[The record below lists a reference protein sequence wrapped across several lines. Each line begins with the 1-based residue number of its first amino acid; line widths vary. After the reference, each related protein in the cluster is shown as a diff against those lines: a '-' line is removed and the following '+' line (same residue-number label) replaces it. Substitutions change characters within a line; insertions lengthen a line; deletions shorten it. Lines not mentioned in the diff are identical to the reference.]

1 MSWPILV
8 IVAVVVVA
16 WAFLCRLL
24 LANPRGDVE
33 AGLIY
38 YAGLVY
44 VKLLHRLRV
53 EGREHIPARRDAG
66 PMIVVANHTAGVDP
80 ILVQAACPFEIR
92 WVMADDMQLP
102 RFESI
107 WKKAR
112 VISVETD
119 GTSGM
124 GLRQALSHLKAGGVI
139 GLFPEGGI
147 ERPAEQI
154 LPFHGGVGVLIRRS
168 RATVLPVVIEG
179 TPQVDPAWASL
190 WTPSRA
196 RVRFMAPI
204 RYAGTGLTAGKITRD
219 LRQRFMDWTGWPA
232 NECVIGHGNGKDDGE

>member
-1 MSWPILV
+1 VSWPILV
-8 IVAVVVVA
+8 IVALVVVVA

-33 AGLIY
+33 AGILF

-53 EGREHIPARRDAG
+53 EGREHVPEDRHAG
-66 PMIVVANHTAGVDP
+66 PLIVVANHTAGVDP

-92 WVMADDMQLP
+92 WVMANDMQLP
-102 RFESI
+102 RFEAI

-124 GLRQALSHLKAGGVI
+124 GLRKALSHLKQGGVI

-154 LPFHGGVGVLIRRS
+154 LPFHGGVGLLIRRS

-196 RVRFMAPI
+196 RVRVMAPI
-204 RYAGTGLTAGKITRD
+204 KYAGTGLTAAKITQD

-232 NECVIGHGNGKDDGE
+232 NDCANGSVSGRGDG